1 MSGRQ
6 IAFRPRSDLLAVSAA
21 CSTTIRNAIS
31 RDCRRTGFTLIEVLI
46 VVVILAILAAT
57 ILPQFSSSAQDA
69 QESALRHDLYSLR
82 SQIDLYKVHH
92 AGATPTLTANS
103 LPQLVASTN
112 QAGTTG
118 TAGPSFPY
126 GPYLINALP
135 VNPFTGSNT
144 VTATSTWPPTA
155 ASGANGGWLYYAA
168 TGQIA
173 ADSANYLT
181 W

>member
-1 MSGRQ
+1 MSRKQ
-6 IAFRPRSDLLAVSAA
+6 
-21 CSTTIRNAIS
+21 
-31 RDCRRTGFTLIEVLI
+31 RRAGFTLIEVLI

-57 ILPQFSSSAQDA
+57 IIPQFSSSTQDA
-69 QESALRHDLYSLR
+69 KESALRHNLHSLR
-82 SQIDLYKVHH
+82 SQIELYKLHH

-103 LPQLVASTN
+103 LPQLLTGTN

-118 TAGPSFPY
+118 TPSTSFPY

-135 VNPFTGSNT
+135 ANPITGSST

-155 ASGANGGWLYYAA
+155 ASGASGGWLYYAA